1 MAEETTLRRLPRRVK
16 AARGFTYL
24 SLIIVVAIVA
34 MVTASAIKL
43 GSVLQRSRAEQELLD
58 IGAAFSDALKSY
70 ADATPQGMPTQP
82 PSLKDLLKDPRFPG
96 MRRHLRKIFVDPMT
110 GKAEWGIV
118 YLGDKMGVLAVYS
131 LSDARPVKI
140 GNFPARYSGFA
151 GKSRISEWKF
161 AIATEAPRT
170 IENSENQA
178 QVAQSV
184 PALQQNNAQT
194 PQISAAPNSTVAVT
208 ADEAEKSTLPAPDEP
223 VSHSEQAPATEPE
236 KPPAEPVLE

>member
-1 MAEETTLRRLPRRVK
+1 MVEETTLRRLPRRVN

-70 ADATPQGMPTQP
+70 ADATPQGLPTQP
-82 PSLKDLLKDPRFPG
+82 PSLKELLKDPRFPG
-96 MRRHLRKIFVDPMT
+96 TRRHLRKIFVDPMT

-118 YLGDKMGVLAVYS
+118 YLGDKVGVLAVYS

-140 GNFPARYSGFA
+140 GNFPVRYSGFE

-161 AIATEAPRT
+161 TVSAEAPGT
-170 IENSENQA
+170 IENRENQA
-178 QVAQSV
+178 QTASTVS
-184 PALQQNNAQT
+184 ALQQNNAQT
-194 PQISAAPNSTVAVT
+194 PQISAAPNLTVPVIP
-208 ADEAEKSTLPAPDEP
+208 DDAEKSTPATPDEP
-223 VSHSEQAPATEPE
+223 VSHSEQTPAAEPE
-236 KPPAEPVLE
+236 KPAVEPVLD